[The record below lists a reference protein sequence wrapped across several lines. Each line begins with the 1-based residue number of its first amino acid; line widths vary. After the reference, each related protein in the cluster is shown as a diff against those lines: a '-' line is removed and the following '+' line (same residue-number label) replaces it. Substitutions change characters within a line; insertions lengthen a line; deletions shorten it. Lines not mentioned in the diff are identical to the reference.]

1 MSEYLGSDQDEPVA
15 AQQEM
20 RQMFGMMR
28 LAPLALLGLG
38 CVVLGVLLYKAWGD
52 TDKAGERERL
62 AKEETEAAR
71 RDAVGQA
78 QAAQAKLT
86 NEASEKDNVVIAL
99 EHERATRE
107 KAERE
112 RETALG
118 QVKAA
123 NAARLSAIK
132 ERDDATGK
140 EGELRTQAQLAEGLS
155 KKAEERRQ
163 LAVRENARLM
173 TAAGIHAQD
182 QGDLPQALLWFAE
195 VLRFAQH
202 ERLPEDAHRL
212 RLAVALSQHPKLAQ
226 NWFLEK
232 PASLT
237 RISPDGKLAAAADAD
252 GTIHIWEIATGKPT
266 GDLVA
271 DVPVTAL
278 LFSTDSKRV
287 YRATQSAMGVGVVS
301 AIDVATRKLTFQ
313 LPEFEDHPVTLMQLS
328 PDGRRLVTVSQ
339 RPGTPS
345 ATVQVW
351 DTEKGTTIGKPFE
364 QTGAPVALKFNA
376 DGQELFLLGS
386 DRTLRRWNAASGE
399 PSGIHLGGGTL
410 ALADFSADGSRL
422 ATLDEDRTLRIW
434 RVPSGEA
441 ATPPVKQSSPVQHLE
456 FSPDGKR
463 FLIVSGER
471 VRVCDAATAAVGNT
485 LRHPQTVSQTSFGP
499 DGRHILTVCSDGRVR
514 LWDVTSGEERVS
526 IWPATAPHEVAL
538 GVGGAMLFVNE
549 GTQLSLW
556 DLSASEPLSGAIAE
570 KERAWFSADGKTGLR
585 VTPQGPQLF
594 TVADG
599 KSVGAPL
606 KLSKTLASASFSAD
620 GKRLLTVANQVN
632 GDEGDGEV
640 AVWDAMNGT
649 AVGKVYEHIRP
660 VIDAA
665 FSPDGNRLAT
675 VCRDRKVRV
684 WDVATS
690 AVVGKEMDNQQH
702 FARVMW
708 HPSGKRLIT
717 VEARNQ
723 TPLVHFWNLETEQKT
738 GHPLQH
744 DTRFTQVVLSG
755 DGKYLATASADG
767 MARVWDGASGEELGE
782 KMKHPESVTFVAFN
796 SDNKKVL
803 TVCADR
809 SVRVWDS
816 ATGKPLTPPLAHPAP
831 VALAAFSPN
840 GRWLATASGN
850 QVRLWDM
857 ETGEPI
863 GPSLRHGADER
874 QPITYLSFNSEGNL
888 TTGAGLAAD
897 PRGRQTW
904 NFASNRPVTDL
915 LDMVTAITGHHFE
928 EAKNTTPLKVDEA
941 KKVLEVLRTR
951 YTPDFSPSPERVL
964 AWSNNGFKQCEA
976 EENWPGAV
984 YHLDRLISLNPD
996 AIDLYLH
1003 RAKLNSRMKQTEH
1016 ALADYGKALE
1026 RKPDRAD
1033 LWSARAGL
1041 YVELRQWD
1049 KAVADYQK
1057 AITVQPN
1064 DADALAN
1071 LGRVLA
1077 ELGRWD
1083 EAASTLSRAILQG
1096 REEAAVWRD
1105 HGLVRLAKPDLEGY
1119 RTICRKMEK
1128 QFGRQSGSVFPWLC
1142 TLAPD
1147 AVTDFKAALRSAETT
1162 STDPATVRNA
1172 SLTVGALLFRSGQA
1186 QPALERLEKLQ
1197 ADRKADEL
1205 PYDWYFLALVQQK
1218 LGHAGEAKK
1227 WFEKAV
1233 PAQEAATGKGTL
1245 TWQQRVELASL
1256 RKEAEAVL
1264 KTKP

>member
-1 MSEYLGSDQDEPVA
+1 MG
-15 AQQEM
+15 
-20 RQMFGMMR
+20 
-28 LAPLALLGLG
+28 
-38 CVVLGVLLYKAWGD
+38 GVD
-52 TDKAGERERL
+52 
-62 AKEETEAAR
+62 
-71 RDAVGQA
+71 
-78 QAAQAKLT
+78 
-86 NEASEKDNVVIAL
+86 
-99 EHERATRE
+99 
-107 KAERE
+107 
-112 RETALG
+112 
-118 QVKAA
+118 
-123 NAARLSAIK
+123 
-132 ERDDATGK
+132 
-140 EGELRTQAQLAEGLS
+140 
-155 KKAEERRQ
+155 
-163 LAVRENARLM
+163 
-173 TAAGIHAQD
+173 
-182 QGDLPQALLWFAE
+182 
-195 VLRFAQH
+195 
-202 ERLPEDAHRL
+202 
-212 RLAVALSQHPKLAQ
+212 
-226 NWFLEK
+226 
-232 PASLT
+232 
-237 RISPDGKLAAAADAD
+237 
-252 GTIHIWEIATGKPT
+252 
-266 GDLVA
+266 
-271 DVPVTAL
+271 
-278 LFSTDSKRV
+278 
-287 YRATQSAMGVGVVS
+287 VVS
-301 AIDVATRKLTFQ
+301 AVDVATRKLAFQ
-313 LPEFEDHPVTLMQLS
+313 LPDFEDHPVTLLQLS

-339 RPGTPS
+339 RPGTAS

-351 DTEKGTTIGKPFE
+351 DAEKGAAIGKPFDH
-364 QTGAPVALKFNA
+364 TGAPAALTFSA
-376 DGQELFLLGS
+376 DGRELFLLGS
-386 DRTLRRWNAASGE
+386 DRTLRRWNPASGDQ
-399 PSGIHLGGGTL
+399 SGVLLNLATI
-410 ALADFSADGSRL
+410 ALADFSPDGSRL
-422 ATLDEDRTLRIW
+422 ATLDEDRNLRIW
-434 RVPSGEA
+434 RTPTGEA
-441 ATPPVKQSSPVQHLE
+441 ATSPVKQSSPVQHLA

-463 FLIVSGER
+463 VLIVSGER
-471 VRVCDAATAAVGNT
+471 VRVCDASTALAVGNAF
-485 LRHPQTVSQTSFGP
+485 RHPQSVSQAAFGP
-499 DGRHILTVCSDGRVR
+499 DGRHILSVCGDGRVR
-514 LWDVTSGEERVS
+514 LWDVTSGEERVN
-526 IWPATAPHEVAL
+526 IWPATAPHEVLL
-538 GVGGAMLFVNE
+538 GAGGAMLFVNE
-549 GTQLSLW
+549 GPQLSLW
-556 DLSASEPLSGAIAE
+556 DLSASEPISGAAAE

-599 KSVGAPL
+599 KAVGGAL

-620 GKRLLTVANQVN
+620 GMRLLTVANQVN

-640 AVWDAMNGT
+640 AVWDASNGT
-649 AVGKVYEHIRP
+649 AIGKVYDHIRP
-660 VIDAA
+660 VVDAA
-665 FSPDGNRLAT
+665 FSPDGKRVAT

-690 AVVGKEMDNQQH
+690 AIVGKEMDNNQH

-755 DGKYLATASADG
+755 DGKYLALASADG
-767 MARVWDGASGEELGE
+767 MVSVWEGASGEELGD
-782 KMKHPESVTFVAFN
+782 KMKHPEAVTFVAFN
-796 SDNKKVL
+796 SDFKKLL

-809 SVRVWDS
+809 CVRVWDS
-816 ATGKPLTPPLAHPAP
+816 ATGKPLTPPLAHSGP

-857 ETGEPI
+857 ETGERI

-874 QPITYLSFNSEGNL
+874 QPITYLSFNAEGNL
-888 TTGAGLAAD
+888 TTGTGLTND

-904 NFASNRPVTDL
+904 NFASNRPTYL
-915 LDMVTAITGHHFE
+915 LDMVSAVTGHHFE
-928 EAKNTTPLKVDEA
+928 EAKITTPVKADEA
-941 KKVLEVLRTR
+941 KKILEALRTSNA
-951 YTPDFSPSPERVL
+951 PDFATSPERLL
-964 AWSNNGFKQCEA
+964 AWSTNGLKQCEA
-976 EENWPGAV
+976 EENWRGAV
-984 YHLDRLISLNPD
+984 YHLDRLISINPD

-1003 RAKLNSRMKQTEH
+1003 RARLHSRLKQTEQ

-1026 RKPDRAD
+1026 RKADRAD

-1083 EAASTLSRAILQG
+1083 EAASTLSRAIMQG
-1096 REEAAVWRD
+1096 REEGAVWRD

-1142 TLAPD
+1142 TLAPE
-1147 AVTDFKAALRSAETT
+1147 AVADFKVALRSAETT
-1162 STDPATVRNA
+1162 STDPVTVRNA
-1172 SLTVGALLFRSGQA
+1172 SLTIGALLFRSGQV

-1205 PYDWYFLALVQQK
+1205 PFDWYFLALIQQK

-1256 RKEAEAVL
+1256 RKEAEAAL